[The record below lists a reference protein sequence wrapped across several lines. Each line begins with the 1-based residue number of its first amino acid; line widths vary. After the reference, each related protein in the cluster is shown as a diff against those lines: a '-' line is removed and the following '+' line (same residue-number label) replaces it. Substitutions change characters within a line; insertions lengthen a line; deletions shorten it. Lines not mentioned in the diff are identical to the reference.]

1 MKPKRILL
9 KITGE
14 SLGNKNGDGIDPEN
28 VMKMAKKIK
37 ILHDAGIETAIV
49 PGGGNLFRWKF
60 VRDSGMARVP
70 ADQMGMMATIING
83 LALQDALER
92 LGKYTRL
99 MTTIEMPQIAEFY
112 IVRRAKRHLEK
123 GRIVI
128 FAGGTGAPFFSTD
141 SAASL
146 KASEIEANLLAKA
159 STIDGIYDKDPKK
172 FSDAKF
178 IEKISYREALDKKL
192 AVMDLTAF
200 TICEENKIPIMIFDA
215 NDEKSFQRLA
225 KGENVGSIV
234 F

>member
-14 SLGNKNGDGIDPEN
+14 SLGDKNGEGVDPKS
-28 VMKMAKKIK
+28 VMNMAKKIK

-49 PGGGNLFRWKF
+49 PGGGNIFRWKF
-60 VRDSGMARVP
+60 VRDSGMTRVP

-128 FAGGTGAPFFSTD
+128 FSGGTGTPFFTTD
-141 SAASL
+141 SASAL
-146 KASEIEANLLAKA
+146 KASEIEADLLAKA
-159 STIDGIYDKDPKK
+159 STINGIYDKDPRK

-178 IEKISYREALDKKL
+178 LKNVSYHEALEKKL

-215 NDEKSFQRLA
+215 ENEENFVHLA
-225 KGENVGSIV
+225 KGEDVGSIV
-234 F
+234 S

>member
-14 SLGNKNGDGIDPEN
+14 SLGDKNGEGVDPKS
-28 VMKMAKKIK
+28 VMNMAKKIK

-49 PGGGNLFRWKF
+49 PGGGNIFRWKF
-60 VRDSGMARVP
+60 VRDSGMTRVP

-128 FAGGTGAPFFSTD
+128 FSGGTGTPFFTTD
-141 SAASL
+141 SASAL
-146 KASEIEANLLAKA
+146 KASEIEADLLAKA
-159 STIDGIYDKDPKK
+159 STINGIYDKDPRK

-178 IEKISYREALDKKL
+178 LKNVSYHEALEKKL

-215 NDEKSFQRLA
+215 ENEENFAHLA
-225 KGENVGSIV
+225 KGEDVGSIV
-234 F
+234 S